1 MMVTDTIANL
11 LTRIRNAVLKQHK
24 ILVVVYS
31 KINLQILILLK
42 EKKYI
47 ETFITLEGYSSHL
60 NLTPFKK
67 LKIVLKYTGWWNK
80 IPMFTIIKRI
90 SKPGK
95 RIFSKYSCFVNKI
108 PELRYK
114 QGLAVISTS
123 SGIIDHLQA
132 TILKKGG
139 EILFYIF

>member
-1 MMVTDTIANL
+1 MVTDTIANL
-11 LTRIRNAVLKQHK
+11 LTRIRNSVLKQHK
-24 ILVVVYS
+24 NLIVNYS
-31 KINLQILILLK
+31 KINLQILLLLK

-47 ETFITLEGYSSHL
+47 ENFIILAEYTSQL
-60 NLTPFKK
+60 NPTPFKK
-67 LKIVLKYTGWWNK
+67 LKIILKYTGWWNK

-95 RIFSKYSCFVNKI
+95 RIFSKYTCFANKI
-108 PELRYK
+108 PELRYN